1 MPETTIPIVLVVVTA
16 LLFDFTNGWNDAANA
31 VATVVSTRV
40 LSPLQ
45 AVILGAVLNF
55 AGAYL
60 STRVAKTIGGDITDP
75 TTITQVAILA
85 SMLTAAGW
93 TGLMT
98 RLGLPISASHS
109 LIGGLIGAAVSAGGF
124 SALKMKGITK
134 ILFALILS
142 PLFGLLV
149 GFLFMFILLWIFHR
163 SSPAKVNRYF
173 GKLQLISAGFMALS
187 HGTNDAQKAMGVI
200 TMALVSG
207 GFLKTL
213 EVPLWVMTA
222 CALAIALGT
231 AVGGWNVIRTLGM
244 NLLKLQ
250 PVHGFAVET
259 SASVVL
265 LTSASLGLPVSTTHV
280 ITSSIMGVG
289 ATRRLSAV
297 RWGIARS
304 IIIAWIFTLPVCAVA
319 AGVIHRI
326 LSFALR

>member
-1 MPETTIPIVLVVVTA
+1 MPETTFLIVLVVAIA

-31 VATVVSTRV
+31 IATVVSTRV
-40 LSPLQ
+40 LSPFH
-45 AVILGAVLNF
+45 AIILGAVLNF
-55 AGAYL
+55 AGAYI

-98 RLGLPISASHS
+98 RFGLPISASHS
-109 LIGGLIGAAVSAGGF
+109 LIGGLIGATVSASGF

-134 ILFALILS
+134 ILLALILS

-149 GFLFMFILLWIFHR
+149 GFLSMFILLWVFHR
-163 SSPAKVNRYF
+163 SSPARINRYF

-213 EVPLWVMTA
+213 EVPLWVMSA

-231 AVGGWNVIRTLGM
+231 AVGGWRVIRTLGM

-250 PVHGFAVET
+250 PVHGFAAET
-259 SASVVL
+259 SASIVL
-265 LTSASLGLPVSTTHV
+265 LTSASLGLPVSTTHI

-289 ATRRLSAV
+289 STRRLSAV
-297 RWGIARS
+297 RWGIVRS
-304 IIIAWIFTLPVCAVA
+304 IIIAWIFTLPACAVA
-319 AGVIHRI
+319 AGVIHWI
-326 LSFALR
+326 LSFALI